1 MMDKYYPITKFWG
14 FHICL
19 VTIRH
24 PDDLEVIL
32 NNTKHIEKS
41 IIYNIFIPWLNT
53 GLLTSRDAKWH
64 SRRKILT
71 SAFHFNVLRKYVDV
85 LIVERQLMTKTLKDV
100 GGTIEKNVF
109 TFASEHTLNAIYG
122 KL

>member
-1 MMDKYYPITKFWG
+1 MLKSL
-14 FHICL
+14 FHSANWL
-19 VTIRH
+19 SKKSDTI
-24 PDDLEVIL
+24 IL
-32 NNTKHIEKS
+32 NNTKHIKKS
-41 IIYNIFIPWLNT
+41 IIYKILIPGLNT
-53 GLLTSRDAKWH
+53 GLLTSGGAKWH

-100 GGTIEKNVF
+100 DGTIEKDVF
-109 TFASEHTLNAIYG
+109 TFASKHTLNAICG